1 MCDDRRF
8 SGQGSKAK
16 KLETRFQNRKSGKGV
31 AEWAEGETMY
41 ERYSI
46 VFSKKIS
53 EKKFSE
59 KIYDN

>member
-1 MCDDRRF
+1 M
-8 SGQGSKAK
+8 K
-16 KLETRFQNRKSGKGV
+16 KGRGGALETR
-31 AEWAEGETMY
+31 GETMNQ
-41 ERYSI
+41 RYSI

>member
-1 MCDDRRF
+1 MN
-8 SGQGSKAK
+8 Q
-16 KLETRFQNRKSGKGV
+16 
-31 AEWAEGETMY
+31 
-41 ERYSI
+41 RYSI